1 MQIRATIKRGN
12 RRESLTALRDRLAE
26 EIDGAT
32 SSRDVAVLAKQ
43 LTDVIRELDSLPA
56 AEEASIFDDLAARRA
71 GRRNAAG
78 S

>member
-1 MQIRATIKRGN
+1 MQVRRTIKRGD
-12 RRESLTALRDRLAE
+12 RRESLVALRDRLAE

-32 SSRDVAVLAKQ
+32 SSRDVAVLVKQ
-43 LTDVIRELDSLPA
+43 LTDVIRELSLLPA

-71 GRRNAAG
+71 ERRNAAG